1 MGTQDR
7 PGRGGLDRR
16 QFLGWTAKR
25 GVGLALVGGAVP
37 TLLAACGSNDDDPA
51 IAGAGGDESATTTS
65 KAEATQKARA
75 VVGDVV
81 DFSLSPDGWEGAFG
95 SVTMKLHKGAVDGND
110 VHFVRTDTSDSDFAK
125 AEKLVF
131 VPKLAGLSTPE
142 LSGGAYTFENG
153 ASGQPTVFSSEP
165 GRDNYTPAWTLHRV
179 SWSGSPRL
187 LGSVA
192 EIEEAQRA
200 GAVTVERTDVVV
212 NYGLVKWSN
221 GSMAVDKE
229 KKEYLGEGQLLE
241 EPDTSAGRVTFKLS
255 QCYPGNRYFVLDHS
269 MAPMAEM
276 TSTNFSP
283 RLHDGPTKA
292 GATGRTNVFMNGV
305 KGPGPMGFQ
314 PSVFDF
320 SAGDSA
326 WSPYWDHFAYS
337 WKASATPKLFTSQSE
352 LFKARDA
359 GQLEEFPGVPDTKG
373 AIFTVNCPV
382 PVLAPND
389 FTPA

>member
-1 MGTQDR
+1 MGTSGI

-16 QFLGWTAKR
+16 QFLGLTARR
-25 GVGLALVGGAVP
+25 GVGLALIGGAVP
-37 TLLAACGSNDDDPA
+37 TLLAACGRDDDPSLE
-51 IAGAGGDESATTTS
+51 GSGEGNGGTTTS
-65 KAEATQKARA
+65 LAEAKEQARA

-81 DFSLSPDGWEGAFG
+81 DFSLTPDGWEGAFG
-95 SVTMKLHKGAVDGND
+95 FVTMKLHKGAFDGKD
-110 VHFVRTDTSDSDFAK
+110 IHYVRTDASDGDFAK

-131 VPKLAGLSTPE
+131 VPKLAGLSAAE
-142 LSGGAYTFENG
+142 LSGAAYVFDNG

-165 GRDNYTPAWTLHRV
+165 GRDDYTPAWTVHRV
-179 SWSGSPRL
+179 RWKGSPRL
-187 LGSVA
+187 LASVA
-192 EIEEAQRA
+192 DIDDAQRA
-200 GAVTVERTDVVV
+200 GAVSVDRTNVVV
-212 NYGLVKWSN
+212 NYGVVKWSN
-221 GSMAVDKE
+221 GSMAVDNE
-229 KKEYLGEGQLLE
+229 KKAYLGKGQLLE
-241 EPDTSAGRVTFKLS
+241 EADTGAGRVTFKLS
-255 QCYPGNRYFVLDHS
+255 QCYPNNRYFVLDHS

-276 TSTNFSP
+276 TFTNFSP

-292 GATGRTNVFMNGV
+292 AATGRTNVFMNGV

-320 SAGDSA
+320 AAGDAA

-337 WKASATPKLFTSQSE
+337 WKDSATPKLITTQAE
-352 LFKARDA
+352 LFRARDA

-373 AIFTVNCPV
+373 AVFTVNCPV